1 MVQPPTG
8 LKSKETQRFPDV
20 RKLGLASGFAT
31 LGSGQAAV
39 MASSSLIT
47 SGVMIS
53 ATFQAGSFGAIASNQ
68 GGIVVTSIND
78 GVGARFGTLTGVAY
92 PWDTVIHWTIAQTKA

>member
-1 MVQPPTG
+1 MTQPATG
-8 LKSKETQRFPDV
+8 RRAKELKTLPDV
-20 RKLGLASGFAT
+20 NKIGLASGFAT

-47 SGVMIS
+47 SGVLIF
-53 ATFQAGSFGAIASNQ
+53 TTLQAASFGAIASNQ

>member
-1 MVQPPTG
+1 MPQPPTG
-8 LKSKETQRFPDV
+8 RRAKEIQTLPDV
-20 RKLGLASGFAT
+20 RKLGLVTGFAT
-31 LGSGQAAV
+31 LGSGQTAV

-47 SGVMIS
+47 SGVHIL
-53 ATFQAGSFGAIASNQ
+53 TTLQAASFGAIASNQ

-92 PWDTVIHWTIAQTKA
+92 PWDTVIHWTIAQTKS